1 MGDEGADFV
10 EVFDAG
16 GGFDTGGDVDG
27 CGAGLGDGLDDVFG
41 GESAGEDEAFL
52 GEALAGEFEEM
63 PGEGLADAAIEAG
76 VEGIEKDVGARIVAD
91 GEEAGF
97 VSDLKGFDDLDA
109 AGHEVSDVLGGF
121 VTVELDAV
129 EEAAGDERVEE
140 GGVGIDDHGDE
151 GWAGR

>member
-16 GGFDTGGDVDG
+16 GRFDTGGDVDG

-52 GEALAGEFEEM
+52 GEALAAEFEEV
-63 PGEGLADAAIEAG
+63 PGEGFADAAIEAG
-76 VEGIEKDVGARIVAD
+76 VEGIEEDVGAGVVGD
-91 GEEAGF
+91 GVEAGF
-97 VSDLKGFDDLDA
+97 VADLEGFDDVYA
-109 AGHEVSDVLGGF
+109 SRHEVGDVLWGF

-129 EEAAGDERVEE
+129 EEAAGDEGVEE